1 MQKFYLALDLID
13 DEKLIA
19 EYEAYHQ
26 AVWPAIKESIVYS
39 GITCLEIFRVSNRMF
54 MVIEANDAFSFEKKS
69 AADAINATVQDWE
82 ILMWKFQQPIPGTK
96 PGEKW
101 QLMRKIFD
109 LNN

>member
-13 DEKLIA
+13 DVKLIA

-26 AVWPAIKESIVYS
+26 AVWPAIKESIVHS
-39 GITCLEIFRVSNRMF
+39 GITNLEIFRVFNRMF
-54 MVIEANDAFSFEKKS
+54 MVIEADDTFSFEKKS
-69 AADAINATVQDWE
+69 AADAINASVQEWE
-82 ILMWKFQQPIPGTK
+82 TLMWNYQQPIPGTK

-101 QLMRKIFD
+101 QLMNKIFA